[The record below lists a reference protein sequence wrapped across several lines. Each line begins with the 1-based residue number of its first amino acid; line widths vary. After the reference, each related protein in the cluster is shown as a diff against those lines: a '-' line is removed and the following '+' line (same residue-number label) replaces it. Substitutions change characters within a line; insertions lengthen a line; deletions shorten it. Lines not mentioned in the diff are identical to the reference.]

1 MGEGS
6 DDNLIKLI
14 TIKYRAAFN
23 KSKRLM
29 FVLNKQTNCSDFIFI
44 NWWSLLYNCI
54 IQLRCHRYL
63 NKLKKQPSNYIRV
76 YLT

>member
-23 KSKRLM
+23 KQNRLM
-29 FVLNKQTNCSDFIFI
+29 FVLNKQTNCSDFIFLLI
-44 NWWSLLYNCI
+44 DPLLYVI
-54 IQLRCHRYL
+54 G
-63 NKLKKQPSNYIRV
+63 
-76 YLT
+76 T

>member
-29 FVLNKQTNCSDFIFI
+29 FVLNKQPNCSDFIFI
-44 NWWSLLYNCI
+44 NWWSLLYNSTEMSQVLEQI
-54 IQLRCHRYL
+54 
-63 NKLKKQPSNYIRV
+63 KKKQPSNYIRV